1 MRSRIQKDL
10 EQCQK
15 TLNRMPKIAGV
26 PVQFDVHEGKTRKF
40 SLFMDKTLVGKYK
53 TLDEVKNTASYL
65 ALGCRYGM
73 GLERGMQKTMEAE
86 QRNLHK
92 ANRERLAEQIRSGM
106 TTLSPNPVPSR
117 TGRIS
122 ADLVSRMPS
131 RTGWISKDEQYEA
144 MAEEYEDDIR
154 STLEDEAE
162 EKAVEEEMAMHPEYG
177 SHGAMELDE
186 R

>member
-1 MRSRIQKDL
+1 MRSGIRKDL

-117 TGRIS
+117 TG
-122 ADLVSRMPS
+122 
-131 RTGWISKDEQYEA
+131 WISKDEQYEA

-177 SHGAMELDE
+177 SHGTMELDE

>member
-1 MRSRIQKDL
+1 MHSEIQKDL

-26 PVQFDVHEGKTRKF
+26 PVQFNVSVGKNGKF
-40 SLFMDKTLVGKYK
+40 SLYMDKTLVGKYK
-53 TLDEVKNTASYL
+53 TLDDVKNNASYL

-73 GLERGMQKTMEAE
+73 GLERGMRKAVEAE
-86 QRNLHK
+86 QKSLYK
-92 ANRERLAEQIRSGM
+92 SNRDRLADQIRSGM
-106 TTLSPNPVPSR
+106 TTLSPDP
-117 TGRIS
+117 IS
-122 ADLVSRMPS
+122 DD
-131 RTGWISKDEQYEA
+131 ISEDEQYEV
-144 MAEEYEDDIR
+144 MVEEHEDDIR

-177 SHGAMELDE
+177 HSSVELDE